1 MYTLVDSK
9 NSYSMRPEGTA
20 SCARAIIQ
28 GGLTNTINK
37 VWYCGLFL
45 DMKDHKK
52 EDIDSF
58 HQFGAEYIGVEGF
71 EADVEIVLLA
81 DFIWKN

>member
-1 MYTLVDSK
+1 MD
-9 NSYSMRPEGTA
+9 
-20 SCARAIIQ
+20 
-28 GGLTNTINK
+28 
-37 VWYCGLFL
+37 LFL

-52 EDIDSF
+52 GRYRQF

-81 DFIWKN
+81 DFIWKKIKN